1 MKQVAMNLYLDEKRN
16 TDLNMYCRLHHISKQ
31 KLFESLVDEVL
42 AEYHREMQIK
52 YQSER
57 GLKNDYL

>member
-16 TDLNMYCRLHHISKQ
+16 TELNMYCRLHHISKQ

-42 AEYHREMQIK
+42 IEYNREMKIK
-52 YQSER
+52 YEAER
-57 GLKNDYL
+57 R